1 MRALHTALLLLSIWI
16 TTSTVAQNRYSL
28 NHPSGQVDRT
38 VPLDLGG
45 GQSCYASMIN
55 YTSGDS
61 SHVELLWTTANQQV
75 TNARSHRLN
84 TLMSYMLDAARMND
98 GFLVCGSSDAAP
110 PFLLKTD
117 PNGDV
122 QWHIGFPGLS
132 FSQDRLASV
141 IAEGGTFR
149 AYSAPLSIAN
159 GFHRIAGDSAGGMIT
174 GVTVSVPA
182 TTGFTAFGAT
192 AVNGGDIVFGHGV
205 VGADPDNRRMFVTKM
220 DSSGAQWLKL
230 FDMDGASGYNEY
242 VRDTEA
248 LADGGTLVVGHA
260 ADGGVGANGFVMK
273 LDPAGGL
280 LWCRKYMDASGAL
293 ALTGAMEL
301 PGGDLLVA
309 GLKDLVTP
317 LVVLRLS
324 PSGSIIAQEQLPI
337 GFPQPEDFFRN
348 DQGGL
353 ALMEKDMLM
362 ELDATGSGCGFVGN
376 TSIADAVHVPSITDV
391 AVTNSTFV
399 PGTITLL
406 HDDRPPVLS
415 WIPECLSTGIAQPAE
430 PVLTVQPNPSEGL
443 VTIGAPGEVAWNEPI
458 MLLDAMGKVVFG
470 GRYGPGIDLS
480 GLTPGVYTCSL
491 WQRGIRVRMIRR

>member
-1 MRALHTALLLLSIWI
+1 MRSLQIALLSLVIWF
-16 TTSTVAQNRYSL
+16 TSTTVAQNRYSL
-28 NHPSGQVDRT
+28 DHPAGQVDRT

-45 GQSCYASMIN
+45 GQTCYASMIN
-55 YTSGDS
+55 YSGDS
-61 SHVELLWTTANQQV
+61 SHVELFWTTTDQLV

-84 TLMSYMLDAARMND
+84 TLMSYMHDAARMNG

-122 QWHIGFPGLS
+122 QWYIGFPGLS

-159 GFHRIAGDSAGGMIT
+159 GFHRIAGDSAGT
-174 GVTVSVPA
+174 TFSGVTVSVPA
-182 TTGFTAFGAT
+182 TIEFTAFSAT
-192 AVNGGDIVFGHGV
+192 AVNGGDIVFGQGV
-205 VGADPDNRRMFVTKM
+205 VAANPNNRRMFVTKM
-220 DSSGAQWLKL
+220 DSLGAQWLKL

-273 LDPAGGL
+273 LDAAGGL
-280 LWCRKYMDASGAL
+280 LWCRKYMDTSGAL

-309 GLKDLVTP
+309 GWKDLFAP

-324 PSGSIIAQEQLPI
+324 PTGSIIAQEQLPI

-362 ELDATGSGCGFVGN
+362 ELDATGSGCGFVSK
-376 TSIADAVHVPSITDV
+376 TSIADAVHVPLITDV
-391 AVTNSTFV
+391 AVTNSSFV

-415 WIPECLSTGIAQPAE
+415 WIPECLSTGIAQPAV
-430 PVLTVQPNPSEGL
+430 PVLTVQPNPSEGI
-443 VTIGAPGEVAWNEPI
+443 VTIGAPGEVAWSEPI

-470 GRYGPGIDLS
+470 GRYGSGIDLS